1 MRKTIYIL
9 FVTLAGVFLPY
20 FSTYSFLIRYFL
32 MAMLFFSFLKIAI
45 NFSIFERKH
54 FLVLAI
60 NIVLGILAYFLVLP
74 IDTGIAQAAF
84 VITIAPTGIAS
95 IIWADLFK
103 ADLRF
108 LTGAIIVSNLTIILS
123 FPLLATQV
131 LQLSTQ
137 VSSWEMLQA
146 IAFTIGV
153 PMILSQVVC
162 NIPNLKSRIFQISKV
177 AFVFFL
183 TNIFLATARVA
194 KYLKYETTLSW
205 ELLLLIAVIIML
217 CAAISF
223 FIGSKLS
230 PDGKRLETEL
240 ALGQKNTM
248 LSIWLASTYLLPTAL
263 LGPMI
268 YIILQNIYNS
278 WQLYRLR

>member
-9 FVTLAGVFLPY
+9 FVTLAGAFLPY
-20 FSTYSFLIRYFL
+20 FSAYSFLIRYFL
-32 MAMLFFSFLKIAI
+32 MAMLFFSFLKITI
-45 NFSIFERKH
+45 NFSIFKQKH

-60 NIVLGILAYFLVLP
+60 NIVLGISAYFLVLP
-74 IDTGIAQAAF
+74 LDMGIAQAAF
-84 VITIAPTGIAS
+84 VITVAPTGIAS

-131 LQLSTQ
+131 LQLSSQ
-137 VSSWEMLQA
+137 VSTWEMLKA

-153 PMILSQVVC
+153 PMLCSQVVR
-162 NIPNLKSRIFQISKV
+162 NIPNLRSRVLQISKV

-194 KYLKYETTLSW
+194 QYLRYETTLSW
-205 ELLLLIAVIIML
+205 ELLLIIAAIIVL

-223 FIGSKLS
+223 FIGSKLN
-230 PDGKRLETEL
+230 PNGKSIETEL

-268 YIILQNIYNS
+268 YILLQNIYNS
-278 WQLYRLR
+278 WQLYRFR